1 MGLIFK
7 HNLHDEFGTWPLA
20 YIRYGGMDFGEILA
34 VARAVGDG
42 DDSAFHTVWA
52 AAGNRFA
59 AAAENA
65 LAKGRQLSARALF
78 LKASCAYAVAYHPLY
93 REPVDPRLLSAF
105 RSQMAAFAKAQ
116 ALSDPP
122 HEPLRIPF
130 EDVAMPAWIIPA
142 QARAGEVRP
151 LLILTNGYDAT
162 LTDLY
167 FASAAAAS
175 RRGYHCL
182 IFDGPGQ
189 GEMLYEYGVRLRPD
203 WESVVRA
210 VVDVAAALPIVD
222 PARIAISGWS
232 LGGYLAP
239 RAASDES
246 RLAACIADPGQQS
259 IADSFRAAVIKAD
272 IAPEAVRNLGEVD
285 QPLLDRIEH
294 MVLNDRK
301 RRWAVVQRGFWV
313 HGSCDLRD
321 YLRSIE
327 QFTMTDRAALIQCPT
342 PVTRAENDP
351 LATNTEDLFDA
362 LRCPKTL
369 IRFTT
374 EGAGEHC
381 EMMNRSL
388 LNDRALDWLDSVM
401 MP

>member
-1 MGLIFK
+1 
-7 HNLHDEFGTWPLA
+7 
-20 YIRYGGMDFGEILA
+20 
-34 VARAVGDG
+34 
-42 DDSAFHTVWA
+42 
-52 AAGNRFA
+52 
-59 AAAENA
+59 
-65 LAKGRQLSARALF
+65 
-78 LKASCAYAVAYHPLY
+78 
-93 REPVDPRLLSAF
+93 
-105 RSQMAAFAKAQ
+105 MAAFAKAQ